1 MHNRKIEKRIAAYI
15 LFKNYC
21 FIWGVTLFIIFITF
35 AQFKITDYKAELV
48 VTNKSLSLKAPTI
61 SVDQK

>member
-21 FIWGVTLFIIFITF
+21 FIWGVTLFTIFITF